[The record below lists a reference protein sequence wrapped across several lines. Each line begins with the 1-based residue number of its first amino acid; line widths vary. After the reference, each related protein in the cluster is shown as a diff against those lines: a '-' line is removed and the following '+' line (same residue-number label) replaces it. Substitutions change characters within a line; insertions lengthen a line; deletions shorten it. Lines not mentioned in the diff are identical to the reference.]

1 MTTVIAT
8 TEKEE
13 AQSGLFTSR
22 VGPMPIYWGITQEEE
37 RCSDV
42 EYQKT
47 NKQQQKKPTKKKI
60 YLLYI
65 FYNHQFQEDLEF
77 T

>member
-47 NKQQQKKPTKKKI
+47 NKQQQKKPCFL
-60 YLLYI
+60 YPVVQLL
-65 FYNHQFQEDLEF
+65 NHVRLFV
-77 T
+77 TP